1 MIKKII
7 LENFQSHKDSILEF
21 HPGVNSIIG
30 SSNQGKTSILRGLY
44 WTVYNRPSALRLISH
59 WNRDK
64 NGNPINDTKVTLE
77 NDKAIISRIKNKELN
92 GYEINN
98 KSLEAIGMDIPE
110 EIQSAFNLEEVNIQ
124 KQMDA
129 PFLLSETAGEVAR
142 FFNRIIRLDLI
153 DKVLSNA
160 ESLRRSLNKDIAN
173 NEKREKELDKA
184 IEELAW
190 IEEAEILSSKWQEL
204 ENKKTQIITKK
215 EKLDS
220 DIEEINS
227 KNKILDQIFDVKK
240 VEEKISEIEGFI
252 LKQNKVKDKINNLEA
267 GIGDYN
273 NKLTVLNNLF
283 DNKKAEE
290 YYQKIESLLSN
301 KEKQTKLYNKLF
313 IDIEDIKDNENKISS
328 LDKAIKDL
336 ILLIPDICPLCGNQI
351 KKEEI

>member
-1 MIKKII
+1 MIKKIR
-7 LENFQSHKDSILEF
+7 LENFQSHKDSFLEF

-64 NGNPINDTKVTLE
+64 NGNPIKDSKVTIE
-77 NDKAIISRIKNKELN
+77 NDKSIISRIKNKELN
-92 GYEINN
+92 GYEINK

-110 EIQSAFNLEEVNIQ
+110 EIQTAFNLEEVNIQ

-160 ESLRRSLNKDIAN
+160 ESLRRSLNKDIVN
-173 NEKREKELDKA
+173 NEKRESELDKA
-184 IEELAW
+184 IEKLDW
-190 IEEAEILSSKWQEL
+190 IEEAEILTSKWQEL
-204 ENKKTQIITKK
+204 QDKEKQILIKK
-215 EKLDS
+215 EKLEVN
-220 DIEEINS
+220 IEEINLN
-227 KNKILDQIFDVKK
+227 NKIIKEVFDIKK
-240 VEEKISEIEGFI
+240 TEEKISEIED
-252 LKQNKVKDKINNLEA
+252 LTHKQEKIRDKINSLEIS
-267 GIGDYN
+267 IGDYN

-283 DNKKAEE
+283 DSQVAEE
-290 YYQKIESLLSN
+290 IYNRIENLLYN
-301 KEKQTKLYNKLF
+301 KENETKIYNKLF
-313 IDIEDIKDNENKISS
+313 SDIEDIKENENKVVEVI
-328 LDKAIKDL
+328 KVIKDL
-336 ILLIPDICPLCGNQI
+336 TLLIPDICPLCGNQI